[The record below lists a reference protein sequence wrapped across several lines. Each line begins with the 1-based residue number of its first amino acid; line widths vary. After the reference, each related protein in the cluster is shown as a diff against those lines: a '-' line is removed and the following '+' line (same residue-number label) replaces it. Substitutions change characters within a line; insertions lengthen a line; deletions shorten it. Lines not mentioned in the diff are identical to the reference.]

1 LAVGALPKNNALQ
14 RAGQRL
20 EALVLTVTVAGLKGG
35 VAKTTSAV
43 NVAAGLAAS
52 GYRVRLL
59 DLDPQASATLSLGLA
74 PVADPFASVAAFVD
88 GVTGALELLPGGR
101 ALAAL
106 DDAQASALVAR
117 ASTGAEVLVIDTPPA
132 LSALTRAAL
141 RAATVVLAPL
151 EPTPLA
157 IPSLRDLQALLGAL
171 EAPPALW
178 ALLVRVQARR
188 TLTADVEAL
197 LAAEFPGALV
207 GSIPEDVRAAEAPGY
222 GLPLLAY
229 ARGSRA
235 AEAYSDLVALLRTR
249 LMPQGGAR

>member
-1 LAVGALPKNNALQ
+1 M
-14 RAGQRL
+14 
-20 EALVLTVTVAGLKGG
+20 LTLTVAGLKGG

-59 DLDPQASATLSLGLA
+59 DLDPQASATLSLGLT
-74 PVADPFASVAAFVD
+74 PVADPFASLPASVEGVA
-88 GVTGALELLPGGR
+88 GALELLPGGR
-101 ALAAL
+101 SLAAL
-106 DDAQASALVAR
+106 DDAQATALVAK
-117 ASTGAEVLVIDTPPA
+117 AATGSEVLVIDTPPA

-157 IPSLRDLQALLGAL
+157 IPSLRDLQALLGSL

-197 LAAEFPGALV
+197 LEAELPGALV

-222 GLPLLAY
+222 GLPLMAY
-229 ARGSRA
+229 AKSSRA
-235 AEAYSDLVALLRTR
+235 AQAYSDLVALILHR
-249 LMPQGGAR
+249 LLPEGGGE